1 MEQQRQNT
9 LIVDLDTNNTTF
21 GELNLSNET
30 IDTSATILANL
41 LLDFIKKGNRLDEL
55 TPNSVFGKGGNDE

>member
-1 MEQQRQNT
+1 MKQQRQNT

-41 LLDFIKKGNRLDEL
+41 LLDFVEKGNRLDEL
-55 TPNSVFGKGGNDE
+55 TPSVFGKGGNDE